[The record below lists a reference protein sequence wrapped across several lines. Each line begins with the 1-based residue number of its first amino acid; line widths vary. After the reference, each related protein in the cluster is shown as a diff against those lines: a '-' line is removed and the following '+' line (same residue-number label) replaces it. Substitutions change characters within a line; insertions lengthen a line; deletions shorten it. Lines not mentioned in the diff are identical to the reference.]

1 MRARVPVD
9 VDLEDRLL
17 YGLTP
22 VRLGYVVVLL
32 LAATASVRS
41 SAWLPLR
48 IAVAVL
54 CGVGAGIA
62 GWIRYD
68 GRHADRWLADVTLF
82 AIANYRVDVPAASA
96 AIGRLHRVRQ
106 PRSRQ
111 SRRGLRDR
119 LRRRPVITDTQLK
132 LFDR

>member
-22 VRLGYVVVLL
+22 IRLGYVVVLL

-54 CGVGAGIA
+54 CVAGAGVA

-68 GRHADRWLADVTLF
+68 GRHADCWLADATRF
-82 AIANYRVDVPAASA
+82 AISNYCIDVPAASA
-96 AIGRLHRVRQ
+96 VVGRLRRVRQ
-106 PRSRQ
+106 PASKQRP
-111 SRRGLRDR
+111 RRLRDCVR
-119 LRRRPVITDTQLK
+119 LGRRTTDIQLTF
-132 LFDR
+132 FDR

>member
-22 VRLGYVVVLL
+22 IRLGYVVVLL

-41 SAWLPLR
+41 SGWLPIR
-48 IAVAVL
+48 VAVAVL
-54 CGVGAGIA
+54 CVVGAGVA

-68 GRHADRWLADVTLF
+68 GRYADRWLIDAALF
-82 AIANYRVDVPAASA
+82 VISNYRIDVPAASA
-96 AIGRLHRVRQ
+96 VIGRLRQVRQ
-106 PRSRQ
+106 ARSRQ
-111 SRRGLRDR
+111 PTRRLRDR
-119 LRRRPVITDTQLK
+119 LRLIRRTTDIQLT